1 MCCLLPSDEDVIQNI
16 SWAKLIVVVDGEEE
30 KPITDNEKF
39 DELNIID
46 KDESPQKKKWDNQ

>member
-1 MCCLLPSDEDVIQNI
+1 
-16 SWAKLIVVVDGEEE
+16 VVDGEEE

-46 KDESPQKKKWDNQ
+46 KDESPQKKK